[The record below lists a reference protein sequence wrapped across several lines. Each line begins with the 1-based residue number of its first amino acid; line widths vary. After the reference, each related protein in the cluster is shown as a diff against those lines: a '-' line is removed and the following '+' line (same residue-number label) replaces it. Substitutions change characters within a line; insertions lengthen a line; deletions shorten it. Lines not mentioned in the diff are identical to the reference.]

1 MPLLKKAR
9 RIDQQVKDRGARVP
23 WTYQAY
29 SVQISLWR
37 LPANVGFREGKSI
50 PGPWLPLVA
59 GAEVHVGTSRPLK
72 ASLQITGT
80 PIVKLLVRVLTH
92 IKKERVRA
100 PRTALVAVTADAY
113 VTKMAGRVEAG

>member
-1 MPLLKKAR
+1 MPLLKNAR
-9 RIDQQVKDRGARVP
+9 RIDQQVKSRGGRLP
-23 WTYQAY
+23 WPYQTY

-59 GAEVHVGTSRPLK
+59 GAEVHVGTSRPQK
-72 ASLQITGT
+72 ASLQITRT

-92 IKKERVRA
+92 IKGTSARSKNCSGSGYRRRFRKEN
-100 PRTALVAVTADAY
+100 
-113 VTKMAGRVEAG
+113 GGSC